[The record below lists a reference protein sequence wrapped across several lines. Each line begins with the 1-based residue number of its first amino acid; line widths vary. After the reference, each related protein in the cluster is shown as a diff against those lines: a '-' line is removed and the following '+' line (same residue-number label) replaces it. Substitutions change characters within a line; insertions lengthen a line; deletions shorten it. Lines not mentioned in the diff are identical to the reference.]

1 MNMVHKEIISADI
14 VVIGSGGT
22 GLAAALTVAEGGAK
36 VILFEKQRSLGGSTN
51 FFEGTFAVESHLQR
65 EKYITYSRDE
75 AFKAMME
82 YSHWRADARIVRA
95 FVNESAETISWLEQN
110 GTEFIE
116 ATTNMPNSPRT
127 YHTVRGLGEAVVK
140 ALVMRAKEKGV
151 DIRLG
156 TPVKRILKESDRI
169 AGIIAEENGE
179 EIEVAAKVVVIG
191 TGGYTNNKQWIK
203 KYTGYDLGVNIL
215 PFGNVDKMGDGIRM
229 AWEAGADED
238 GMGVMELFRLG
249 PMGSEFA
256 DKSPLKI
263 AAVQPEL
270 WVDPKGERFCDEG
283 IAFYDTSVGNVNTR
297 YKEGYTWTLIDD
309 SIKNLMIEK
318 GINRNLAI
326 ENPPGSRLVNINN
339 ELREVL
345 KMDTKEVF
353 VADSVEDLAGK
364 MDVDPGVLKATV
376 DEYNG
381 YCAKGYDELFAKDPL
396 YLRPLI
402 GPKFY
407 AFKVRTVSLAT
418 LGGIKVNY
426 RFEVVDKKGNAI
438 PGLYAGG
445 ADAGG
450 AWGDSYTMTP
460 CSGASSAF
468 AFNSGRIA
476 GKNALKYLAF

>member
-1 MNMVHKEIISADI
+1 MKGNKTGNSTDI

-22 GLAAALTVAEGGAK
+22 GLAAALTAAEGGAK

-51 FFEGTFAVESHLQR
+51 FFEGTFAVESYMQR

-82 YSHWRADARIVRA
+82 YSHWRANARIVRA
-95 FVNESAETISWLEQN
+95 FVNESSETISWLEKN
-110 GTEFIE
+110 GAEFIE
-116 ATTNMPNSPRT
+116 VTINMPDSPRT
-127 YHTVRGLGEAVVK
+127 YHTVRGAGEAVIR
-140 ALVMRAKEKGV
+140 ALAMRAKEKGV
-151 DIRLG
+151 EIKLE
-156 TPVKRILKESDRI
+156 TPVKRILKEGGRI
-169 AGIIAEENGE
+169 TGVIAEENGE
-179 EIEVAAKVVVIG
+179 EMVVAAKVVFIG

-203 KYTGYDLGVNIL
+203 KYTGYDLEANIL

-229 AWEAGADED
+229 AWEAGADEE

-249 PMGSEFA
+249 PMGPEFP
-256 DKSPLKI
+256 DKSHVQI

-270 WVDPKGERFCDEG
+270 WVDPRGERFCDEG
-283 IAFYDTSVGNVNTR
+283 IAFYDSSVGNVNAR
-297 YKEGYTWTLIDD
+297 YKEGYTWTLIDE
-309 SIKNLMIEK
+309 SIKNRMVEK
-318 GINRNLAI
+318 GIVRNLAI
-326 ENPPGSRLVNINN
+326 ENPPGTRLINIDH
-339 ELREVL
+339 ELRSVL
-345 KMDTKEVF
+345 EMGTKEVF

-364 MDVDPGVLKATV
+364 INVDPAVLRSTV

-381 YCAKGYDELFAKDPL
+381 YCTMGYDELFAKDPRF
-396 YLRPLI
+396 LRPLT

-407 AFKVRTVSLAT
+407 AFKVRTVALAT
-418 LGGIKVNY
+418 LGGIKVNH
-426 RFEVVDKKGNAI
+426 RFEVVDKKGNAL

-445 ADAGG
+445 TDAGG

-476 GKNALKYLAF
+476 AKNALNYLALL